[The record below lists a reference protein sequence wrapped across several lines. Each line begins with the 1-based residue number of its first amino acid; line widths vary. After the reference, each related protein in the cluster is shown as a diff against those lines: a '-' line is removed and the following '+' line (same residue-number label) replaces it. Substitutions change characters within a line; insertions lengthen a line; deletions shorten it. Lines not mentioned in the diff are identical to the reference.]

1 MPLPLS
7 HVIGDSTPC
16 RLRETGCA
24 GGNVIGVILLA
35 LLVAGVVVSVLA
47 WIWFRWERGPFPTIM
62 RLLSMLRRR

>member
-47 WIWFRWERGPFPTIM
+47 WIGFDGNAAHSRP
-62 RLLSMLRRR
+62 SCAC